1 MRYCDL
7 CVTKSQIIQKVTNLS
22 TFAPP
27 IPITMRFNLT
37 KEFLEQ
43 VHIAIQSNDFEW
55 IDKNV
60 LELHF
65 VDIAEILDELPNV
78 DAKAIYFRM
87 DEETQADVLME
98 LEEEV
103 RDRFL
108 KSLSKKEIAEQLE
121 NLDSD
126 DAADILYEYDDTEI
140 QEVISHMEDD
150 EAADDIVD
158 LLNYDEDTA
167 GGLMQKE
174 FLHAEIDWTV
184 EQCLAEIR
192 EQAKEVDKVYTIYV
206 VDNLNKLVGVLSL
219 KALFFSEPGFKIR
232 DLYQAKNIISV
243 KVTDDQD
250 EVMRLF
256 DKYGLVSIPVLDY
269 QNKLVGRITIDDV
282 VDIIREEADRD
293 FQLATGISEKV
304 EDNASI
310 FRITKARLP
319 WLIIG
324 MLGGTLGAK
333 VISSFEGSIS
343 HVPALAFFIP
353 MITAMGGNVGVQ
365 SSAIV
370 VQSLAKGNQFKSIF
384 AKLGKEVLVGLFN
397 GLICSSLIFGI
408 ASIFGTID
416 LGIVVSA
423 SLFVVI
429 VFAAVMGTLIPL
441 ILDKY
446 DIDPALATGP
456 FITTLN
462 DVLGLFIYFS
472 IGMLMYA

>member
-1 MRYCDL
+1 
-7 CVTKSQIIQKVTNLS
+7 
-22 TFAPP
+22 
-27 IPITMRFNLT
+27 
-37 KEFLEQ
+37 
-43 VHIAIQSNDFEW
+43 
-55 IDKNV
+55 
-60 LELHF
+60 
-65 VDIAEILDELPNV
+65 
-78 DAKAIYFRM
+78 
-87 DEETQADVLME
+87 ME

-103 RDRFL
+103 RDRFI
-108 KSLSKKEIAEQLE
+108 KSLSTKEIAEQLE

-126 DAADILYEYDDTEI
+126 DAADILYELSDTEI
-140 QEVISHMEDD
+140 HEVISQMEDD

-174 FLHAEIDWTV
+174 FLYTQLDWTV
-184 EQCLAEIR
+184 EECLLEIK
-192 EQAKEVDKVYTIYV
+192 EQAKDVEKVYTIYV
-206 VDNLNKLVGVLSL
+206 VDALNKLIGVLSL
-219 KALFFSEPGFKIR
+219 KTLFFADPSQMIS
-232 DLYQAKNIISV
+232 DLYQGKNIISV

-256 DKYGLVSIPVLDY
+256 DKYGLVSLPVLDY

-282 VDIIREEADRD
+282 VDVIREEADRD
-293 FQLATGISEKV
+293 FQLATGISDKV

-310 FRITKARLP
+310 FRISKARLP

-343 HVPALAFFIP
+343 SVPSLAFFIP

-370 VQSLAKGNQFKSIF
+370 VQSLAKGNQFKSVF
-384 AKLGKEVLVGLFN
+384 SKLSKETLVGILN

-408 ASIFGTID
+408 ASIFD
-416 LGIVVSA
+416 NMVLGVVVSV

-429 VFAAVMGTLIPL
+429 IFAAIMGMIIPL

-462 DVLGLFIYFS
+462 DVLGLFIYFTV
-472 IGMLMYA
+472 GMLMYS

>member
-1 MRYCDL
+1 
-7 CVTKSQIIQKVTNLS
+7 
-22 TFAPP
+22 
-27 IPITMRFNLT
+27 MRFELT
-37 KEFLEQ
+37 KEFLEEFRQ
-43 VHIAIQSNDFEW
+43 AIVDQNNSWIIEHIH
-55 IDKNV
+55 
-60 LELHF
+60 ELHF
-65 VDIAEILDELPNV
+65 ADIADLLDQLTNDEARYV
-78 DAKAIYFRM
+78 YFQLTE
-87 DEETQADVLME
+87 DQQADVLME
-98 LEEEV
+98 LDEDV

-108 KSLSKKEIAEQLE
+108 ASLSTKEIADQLE

-126 DAADILYEYDDTEI
+126 DAADILGELSDDKI
-140 QEVISHMEDD
+140 QEVISQMDDD
-150 EAADDIVD
+150 EAAEDIVE

-174 FLHAEIDWTV
+174 FLHVNVDWTV
-184 EQCLAEIR
+184 EYALTEIR
-192 EQAKEVDKVYTIYV
+192 EQAKDVEKVYTIYV
-206 VDNLNKLVGVLSL
+206 VDDYNKLMGVLSL
-219 KALFFSEPGFKIR
+219 KSLFFSEPQLIIKELF
-232 DLYQAKNIISV
+232 QSKNIISV
-243 KVTDDQD
+243 KVTEEQE

-304 EDNASI
+304 EDNASV
-310 FRITKARLP
+310 FKITRARLP

-333 VISSFEGSIS
+333 VISSYEGNIS
-343 HVPALAFFIP
+343 LIPALAFFIP

-384 AKLGKEVLVGLFN
+384 SKLGKELLVGLLN

-408 ASIFGTID
+408 GSVFGTLN
-416 LGIVVSA
+416 LGLVVSI

-429 VFAAVMGTLIPL
+429 IFASVMGTLIPL

-462 DVLGLFIYFS
+462 DVLGLFIYFTVA
-472 IGMLMYA
+472 MLIFA